1 MKSDMKE
8 IVEINSVTAAVLLVS
23 LSDIEIILRII
34 VLGVGLAW
42 NLKKFVKSSKGK
54 GDNEKN

>member
-42 NLKKFVKSSKGK
+42 NLKKFVKSSKG
-54 GDNEKN
+54 DNEKNR